1 MPRLRKNMM
10 RWSCTRPLE
19 TTPTELL
26 LKLGSST
33 IAVFFQFSSG
43 RVYGRSGIYKLPI
56 SDSTKSYKKVSLKR
70 RPSKKRLAAAKKAYQ
85 KKVDLYNK
93 VLKQKEEIRLL
104 EEKQKREKEEKE
116 AREKEENDEADQ
128 LQDDNKNL
136 LDITD
141 KDSKLTGDLEITN
154 IGKETDEN
162 KDKTNGNIK
171 QNIISGT

>member
-104 EEKQKREKEEKE
+104 EEKEK
-116 AREKEENDEADQ
+116 REKEENDEADQ